1 LSSILSYPNLTI
13 CSHFCAICS
22 RIEPTIAFELRWV
35 LIGIAITIVA
45 ACLILAARI
54 LTREEKAAS
63 QPRAQK
69 ISLLEAMP
77 IKAAEKIA
85 TPEET
90 REPAEILASEE
101 ATEEISLLEAMP
113 VKAAE
118 KTATPEET
126 REPAEILASE
136 EATEEKVLLTL
147 PQTTTAQSITE
158 AKEVV
163 LSEAR
168 LQVEEQSQKKK
179 PGETLSRPSQKTA
192 LLLGITELKIVPAEA
207 RPGETVTISFNVT
220 NVNDVPGYYSVTLR
234 INDVVMAT
242 KGVSLVRR
250 SAMHMAFTVVE
261 TLPGDYK
268 VDVNGVA
275 GRLTIFQEIQ
285 VCTCHTCG
293 RKVAGG
299 YKFCGSCGTPLKRED
314 CLTSS

>member
-1 LSSILSYPNLTI
+1 
-13 CSHFCAICS
+13 
-22 RIEPTIAFELRWV
+22 V
-35 LIGIAITIVA
+35 LIGIAIAIVA

-63 QPRAQK
+63 EPRAQK
-69 ISLLEAMP
+69 IGLLEAMP
-77 IKAAEKIA
+77 VKAAEKIA

-90 REPAEILASEE
+90 REPAETLTSEE
-101 ATEEISLLEAMP
+101 TTEEISLLEAMP

-118 KTATPEET
+118 KIATPEET
-126 REPAEILASE
+126 REPVETLTSE
-136 EATEEKVLLTL
+136 ETTEEKVLLTL
-147 PQTTTAQSITE
+147 PQTTTAESITE
-158 AKEVV
+158 AKELV

-168 LQVEEQSQKKK
+168 LQVEEHSQKKK
-179 PGETLSRPSQKTA
+179 PSETLSRPSQKTT

-250 SAMHMAFTVVE
+250 SAMRLAFTVVE

-293 RKVAGG
+293 RKIIGG

>member
-1 LSSILSYPNLTI
+1 M
-13 CSHFCAICS
+13 
-22 RIEPTIAFELRWV
+22 

-69 ISLLEAMP
+69 ISLLEAML
-77 IKAAEKIA
+77 IKVAEKTD

-101 ATEEISLLEAMP
+101 TTEEISLLEAMP

-118 KTATPEET
+118 KIATPEET
-126 REPAEILASE
+126 REPVETLASE
-136 EATEEKVLLTL
+136 ETTEEKVLLTP
-147 PQTTTAQSITE
+147 PQTTTAESITE
-158 AKEVV
+158 PKELV
-163 LSEAR
+163 LSEPR
-168 LQVEEQSQKKK
+168 LQTEELSQKKQLREGL
-179 PGETLSRPSQKTA
+179 PWRYQQATVP
-192 LLLGITELKIVPAEA
+192 LGITELKVDPAEA
-207 RPGETVTISFNVT
+207 RRGETVTISFNVT

-234 INDVVMAT
+234 INGVVMAT
-242 KGVSLVRR
+242 KEVSLVRR
-250 SAMHMAFTVVE
+250 SAMRLAFTVVE

-293 RKVAGG
+293 RKVVGG
-299 YKFCGSCGTPLKRED
+299 YKFCGSCGTPLKR
-314 CLTSS
+314 

>member
-1 LSSILSYPNLTI
+1 MSSILSYPNLTI

-22 RIEPTIAFELRWV
+22 RIEPAITFELRWV

-77 IKAAEKIA
+77 VKAAEKIA

-90 REPAEILASEE
+90 RELAEILASEE
-101 ATEEISLLEAMP
+101 T
-113 VKAAE
+113 
-118 KTATPEET
+118 
-126 REPAEILASE
+126 
-136 EATEEKVLLTL
+136 TEEKVLLTL

-158 AKEVV
+158 AKELV

-179 PGETLSRPSQKTA
+179 PGETLSLPYLQTT
-192 LLLGITELKIVPAEA
+192 LPLGITELKIVPAEA

-220 NVNDVPGYYSVTLR
+220 NGNDVPGYYSVTLR
-234 INDVVMAT
+234 INGVVMAT
-242 KGVSLVRR
+242 KEVSLVRR
-250 SAMHMAFTVVE
+250 SAMRLAFTVVE

-293 RKVAGG
+293 RKVVGG

>member
-1 LSSILSYPNLTI
+1 
-13 CSHFCAICS
+13 
-22 RIEPTIAFELRWV
+22 V

-63 QPRAQK
+63 EPRAQK
-69 ISLLEAMP
+69 IG
-77 IKAAEKIA
+77 
-85 TPEET
+85 
-90 REPAEILASEE
+90 
-101 ATEEISLLEAMP
+101 LLEAMP

-126 REPAEILASE
+126 RELAEILASE
-136 EATEEKVLLTL
+136 ETTEEISLLEAMPVKAAEKIATPEETRELAEILTSEETTEEKVLLTP
-147 PQTTTAQSITE
+147 PQTTTAESITE
-158 AKEVV
+158 AKELV
-163 LSEAR
+163 LSKPR

-179 PGETLSRPSQKTA
+179 PSETLSRPSQKTT

-250 SAMHMAFTVVE
+250 SAMRMAFTVVE

-285 VCTCHTCG
+285 VCTCHMCG
-293 RKVAGG
+293 RKVVRG